1 MGWNLFFWKIYIYLK
16 IQILS
21 KGLNICLAKKIQNNI
36 SKKIEGI
43 PIDPEQKKLF
53 DQLQL
58 AKENNKLKT
67 ERNLLLKN

>member
-1 MGWNLFFWKIYIYLK
+1 MKPFLLINLYISKNPNIIKKSKYLF
-16 IQILS
+16 
-21 KGLNICLAKKIQNNI
+21 NKKIQNNI

-53 DQLQL
+53 DQLKL
-58 AKENNKLKT
+58 AIENNKLKT